1 MIYLVKAPKGY
12 YTILDFMTMNDFER
26 TLALQEYRNLIRSA
40 PGAVMDFAEDPVGT
54 VEVVKKK
61 ARRKKSAYSRALSA
75 ELKAANKAARTKAG
89 KLRKGMTPQK
99 ILKKAHRAAKR
110 RLK

>member
-1 MIYLVKAPKGY
+1 MVKAPKGY

-26 TLALQEYRNLIRSA
+26 NVALSEYKNMIQSGLDVA
-40 PGAVMDFAEDPVGT
+40 LDPGAAVSE
-54 VEVVKKK
+54 VKKK
-61 ARRKKSAYSRALSA
+61 ARRKKSAYSKALSR
-75 ELKAANKAARTKAG
+75 ELKAANKAARTKTG
-89 KLRKGMTPQK
+89 KLRKGMTPGK

>member
-1 MIYLVKAPKGY
+1 MINLVKAPKGY
-12 YTILDFMTMNDFER
+12 YTVLDFMTMSDMER
-26 TLALQEYRNLIRSA
+26 TRAIREYRDLVEM
-40 PGAVMDFAEDPVGT
+40 GALGVMEFAQDPVGT
-54 VEVVKKK
+54 VQEVKKK
-61 ARRKKSAYSRALSA
+61 ARRKKSAYSKALSK

-110 RLK
+110 RMK

>member
-1 MIYLVKAPKGY
+1 MINLVKAPKGY
-12 YTILDFMTMNDFER
+12 YTVLDFMTMSEMER
-26 TLALQEYRNLIRSA
+26 TRAIREYRDLVEA
-40 PGAVMDFAEDPVGT
+40 GALGAMAFAQDPRGT
-54 VEVVKKK
+54 VEDVKTK
-61 ARRKKSAYSRALSA
+61 ARRKKSAYSRALKI